1 MCVLES
7 LDLETLTRFQ
17 SLKCQLAL
25 VKREP
30 INGSKTFFSKLMKTT
45 FTVVG
50 QVYKE
55 SNVEDINFI
64 LEEDIPSKLQND
76 PFYSLWVNDM
86 AYVCNVFCDIVGE
99 DAIDFCLGTHRGCPR
114 YHIDNVPIRLLVTY
128 AGRGTEWLPDAAAD
142 RQAFE
147 DGMPNKLILK
157 DPSALRFVDGWDVAI
172 FRGGSKGLLHR
183 TPDAALNGT
192 SILMRL
198 DRKDFWNN
206 ILGQSQGNVAPKLAV
221 K

>member
-1 MCVLES
+1 MSPLS
-7 LDLETLTRFQ
+7 
-17 SLKCQLAL
+17 
-25 VKREP
+25 
-30 INGSKTFFSKLMKTT
+30 
-45 FTVVG
+45 
-50 QVYKE
+50 
-55 SNVEDINFI
+55 
-64 LEEDIPSKLQND
+64 
-76 PFYSLWVNDM
+76 
-86 AYVCNVFCDIVGE
+86 
-99 DAIDFCLGTHRGCPR
+99 HR
-114 YHIDNVPIRLLVTY
+114 YVPIRLLVTY

-147 DGMPNKLILK
+147 DGMPNKLILR
-157 DPSALRFVDGWDVAI
+157 DPSAIRFVDGWDVAI